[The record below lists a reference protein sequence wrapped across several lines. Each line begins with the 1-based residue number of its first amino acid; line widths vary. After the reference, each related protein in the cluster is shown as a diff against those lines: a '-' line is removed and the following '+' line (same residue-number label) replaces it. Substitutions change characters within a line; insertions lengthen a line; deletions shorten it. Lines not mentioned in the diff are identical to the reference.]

1 MSKFRRGDTL
11 KASDVEALQETVGA
25 VDSLRVGGG
34 VKMSRGEAGIT
45 LSAKGAKA
53 KQAIV
58 LGSRELAS
66 VQGTQNTDLW
76 TLGGSTTGCRW
87 HDYTNLYYD
96 DTTAKLMGYRRTIT
110 IDVTGR
116 VVKVSAEGT
125 AVEIV
130 AFVECEA
137 QPA

>member
-1 MSKFRRGDTL
+1 MGKFKRGDIIQ
-11 KASDVEALQETVGA
+11 AE
-25 VDSLRVGGG
+25 SLEELNRAAKNINGMMGTG
-34 VKMSRGEAGIT
+34 SARISRTGAGIT
-45 LSAKGAKA
+45 VSAPGKGK
-53 KQAIV
+53 KQSIT

-96 DTTAKLMGYRRTIT
+96 DTTGKLMGYRRTIT

-137 QPA
+137 QP

>member
-1 MSKFRRGDTL
+1 MTGGRGVRV
-11 KASDVEALQETVGA
+11 DVNAT
-25 VDSLRVGGG
+25 G
-34 VKMSRGEAGIT
+34 VVVTGPQKGKQPSIT
-45 LSAKGAKA
+45 
-53 KQAIV
+53 
-58 LGSRELAS
+58 LGSRELAA
-66 VQGTQNTDLW
+66 VQGTQNVDLW

-137 QPA
+137 QP

>member
-1 MSKFRRGDTL
+1 MSKFNRGDLL
-11 KASDVEALQETVGA
+11 KAAELEAIRQNADFISGLRSGGDVKVSQ
-25 VDSLRVGGG
+25 S
-34 VKMSRGEAGIT
+34 EAGLSIATKGQKPKQSIT
-45 LSAKGAKA
+45 
-53 KQAIV
+53 

-96 DTTAKLMGYRRTIT
+96 DTTGKLMGYRRTIT

-137 QPA
+137 QP

>member
-1 MSKFRRGDTL
+1 MRWFNRGDKL
-11 KASDVEALQETVGA
+11 KAADLQELKRTTDA
-25 VDSLRVGGG
+25 VDGMKAGRNTKL
-34 VKMSRGEAGIT
+34 SRTAAGIT
-45 LSAKGAKA
+45 IASNGEQP
-53 KQAIV
+53 KQAVV

-76 TLGGSTTGCRW
+76 TLGGSTKGCRW
-87 HDYTNLYYD
+87 QDYTNLYYN
-96 DTTAKLMGYRRTIT
+96 DTTGKLMGYRRTIT

-137 QPA
+137 QP

>member
-1 MSKFRRGDTL
+1 MARFKRGDPL
-11 KASDVEALQETVGA
+11 KAQDLQRLQRVADATSNMTGGRGVRVDVNAT
-25 VDSLRVGGG
+25 G
-34 VKMSRGEAGIT
+34 VVVTGPQQGKQPSIT
-45 LSAKGAKA
+45 
-53 KQAIV
+53 

-66 VQGTQNTDLW
+66 VQGTQNEDLW

-96 DTTAKLMGYRRTIT
+96 DTTGKLMGYRRTIT

-116 VVKVSAEGT
+116 IVKVSAEGT

-137 QPA
+137 QP

>member
-1 MSKFRRGDTL
+1 MGKFKRGDTI
-11 KASDVEALQETVGA
+11 KAKDLEALNRAAQ
-25 VDSLRVGGG
+25 DIN
-34 VKMSRGEAGIT
+34 GIT
-45 LSAKGAKA
+45 GSGSARVSKTGAGVTVNTPGKP
-53 KQAIV
+53 KQPSV
-58 LGSRELAS
+58 TLGSRELAS

-96 DTTAKLMGYRRTIT
+96 DTTGKLMGYRRTIT

-137 QPA
+137 QP